1 MSSSFP
7 PPGQNQG
14 GGFPPLSGPQP
25 PFNQPV
31 PSGGAFPPPL
41 GGTMPA
47 SPYSYQSAPR
57 TSPLAIVSLLTGI
70 GAWPML
76 CCCAFVSIP
85 AGLTAVVTGHLAL
98 LGISRSEG
106 RVTGRPLAWLGLAGG
121 YSALIMGAAFVA
133 LGVSGAFDADKGA
146 VNNGDAVTA
155 AEALTKIELKINSN
169 DEGIAHGNSPKAIE
183 LAKRYSETMLR
194 LREELFTPE
203 EKGAISLTDGQFITW
218 CELRDDKCAFVVNV
232 PSYRKF
238 EGDAKESLAELAWAA
253 AQETV
258 AGELKEGDSL
268 AVGLKGLI
276 LFGDVMVGKVGPVE
290 GETPDYEKKESDKE
304 LLYPFLEPEEAAP
317 PSTDEPA
324 IEMPADE
331 SATAEG
337 TPKET
342 NEPESGD
349 GPTK

>member
-1 MSSSFP
+1 M
-7 PPGQNQG
+7 G
-14 GGFPPLSGPQP
+14 
-25 PFNQPV
+25 
-31 PSGGAFPPPL
+31 
-41 GGTMPA
+41 
-47 SPYSYQSAPR
+47 PYSYQPGPT
-57 TSPLAIVSLLTGI
+57 TSPLAVVSLLSGI

-98 LGISRSEG
+98 SGISRSEG
-106 RVTGRPLAWLGLAGG
+106 RVTGKPLAWLGLAGG
-121 YSALIMGAAFVA
+121 YGALIMGAAFVT
-133 LGVSGAFDADKGA
+133 LGLSGAFDADEGA
-146 VNNGDAVTA
+146 VDNAAATA

-169 DEGIAHGNSPKAIE
+169 DQGIAHGNSPKAIE

-218 CELRDDKCAFVVNV
+218 CELRDGKCAFVVNV
-232 PSYRKF
+232 PSYRRF

-253 AQETV
+253 AHETV
-258 AGELKEGDSL
+258 AGELKEGDDL
-268 AVGLKGLI
+268 AVGLKGLF
-276 LFGDVMVGKVGPVE
+276 LFGDVMVGKVGPAE

-304 LLYPFLEPEEAAP
+304 LLYPFLEPEDAAH

-331 SATAEG
+331 STTDSAAE
-337 TPKET
+337 T
-342 NEPESGD
+342 GD
-349 GPTK
+349 GTGK